1 MKEDDVNQSG
11 GSFGGDLL
19 SSSIYFEDKNAVEEL
34 SKLMLSELPK
44 DQQQKTINDLNEKNE
59 FKNAYKKQESLSD
72 KTIQDNFNDEKIKT
86 TDLQYR
92 SNLEPEKYSK
102 FKSNEINEED
112 NLYLKIEDFPEKSI
126 LDSFIY
132 EEAVDKIKCLIPIY
146 ENELNNMDVNK
157 LKIENIYRGK
167 GVEVMV
173 EQTYGYDKYLK
184 NQMTE
189 EICYLKR
196 IMNCWRRVAGDG
208 NCFYRSAI
216 FSWLEYL
223 VFNKKITTLQIVMA
237 NLYTKFDPGY
247 TKNKE
252 LPLNIK
258 RQFITEERFVALTIL
273 EIIIRKLKKDQIK
286 EAYLVLLKAF
296 NVTRVFDRI
305 MIFYLRYLLYDYI
318 SDNKDKLFKK
328 DFPVLLGN
336 LLPQEY
342 EKDDGTFLYKEYFIN
357 DLLKFYTCAEKL
369 AVYLV
374 PFILKV
380 NLNIV
385 FYYFGNE
392 CDIEN
397 KFFSSMLPNKDKKND
412 TINVLFRKAHY
423 DICYTKDYYNDF
435 QPLLDLYCKSKMT
448 YQIDYYV
455 VDLNAI
461 LRQEKSLN
469 EIDPFNPELS
479 VVFNRVLFL
488 KKKKEKEKQKK
499 NEKPKQIEIGEKNE
513 TKNNIEINGKENNG
527 NIIINGITKKH
538 SSNKCFICD
547 KEIKNNVENKEILPC
562 RCGVSFCSCQC
573 KEQYYKFLTLFFN
586 SMEFGINIKCG
597 SCGNNISRTSFIE
610 NMNLENENVKN
621 ALKNKMFE
629 FYKIYCMNCLK
640 PIILEKPYKILRC
653 KCQQLHK
660 LLDTNKFDHCLC
672 KDCFNN
678 NTGNCKICN
687 LYHSRLVK

>member
-1 MKEDDVNQSG
+1 MKEEDINQSG

-19 SSSIYFEDKNAVEEL
+19 SSSIYFEDKNAVAEL
-34 SKLMLSELPK
+34 SKIMLSELPP
-44 DQQQKTINDLNEKNE
+44 DQQQKSIADLNKNNE
-59 FKNAYKKQESLSD
+59 FKNPYKKQECLSD
-72 KTIQDNFNDEKIKT
+72 KTMQDNFNEEKIKT
-86 TDLQYR
+86 TDLQYQ
-92 SNLEPEKYSK
+92 SNLQPEKYSK
-102 FKSNEINEED
+102 FKSKEINEED

-132 EEAVDKIKCLIPIY
+132 EEAVDKIKCLIQIY
-146 ENELNNMDVNK
+146 EKELNNMDVNQ

-167 GVEVMV
+167 SVEVMV

-184 NQMTE
+184 SQMIE

-208 NCFYRSAI
+208 NCFYRSVI

-223 VFNKKITTLQIVMA
+223 VFNKKITTLQIVIA
-237 NLYTKFDPGY
+237 NLYSKFDPGY
-247 TKNKE
+247 DKNKE
-252 LPLNIK
+252 LPLNIR
-258 RQFITEERFVALTIL
+258 RQFITEERFVAITIL
-273 EIIIRKLKKDQIK
+273 EIIIRKLRKDQIK
-286 EAYLVLLKAF
+286 DAYLTLLKAF

-318 SDNKDKLFKK
+318 SNNKDKLFKK

-336 LLPQEY
+336 LLPSEY
-342 EKDDGTFLYKEYFIN
+342 EKEDGTFLYKEYFIN

-397 KFFSSMLPNKDKKND
+397 KFFSSMLPNKDKQKD

-435 QPLLDLYCKSKMT
+435 QPLLDIYCKLNLI

-455 VDLNAI
+455 VDLNLI
-461 LRQEKSLN
+461 SKQEKALN
-469 EIDPFNPELS
+469 EIEPFNPELS
-479 VVFNRVLFL
+479 VVFNRVLYQ
-488 KKKKEKEKQKK
+488 KKKKEKEKHNQK
-499 NEKPKQIEIGEKNE
+499 EKPKEIKIED
-513 TKNNIEINGKENNG
+513 NNNNDITGKDSNND
-527 NIIINGITKKH
+527 IIIKGIGKNH
-538 SSNKCFICD
+538 SSDKCFRCD
-547 KEIKNNVENKEILPC
+547 KEVKNKEEIKEILPC
-562 RCGVSFCSCQC
+562 KCNIYFCSEQC
-573 KEQYYKFLTLFFN
+573 KQQYFKYLTLFFN
-586 SMEFGINIKCG
+586 SMEFRINIKCG
-597 SCGNNISRTSFIE
+597 SCGNNINRISFIK
-610 NMNLENENVKN
+610 NLNYENENVKN

-629 FYKIYCMNCLK
+629 FFKIYCMNCLN
-640 PIILEKPYKILRC
+640 PITTQKEYKKLKC
-653 KCQQLHK
+653 KCPQLKK
-660 LLDTNKFDHCLC
+660 LLDS
-672 KDCFNN
+672 
-678 NTGNCKICN
+678 N
-687 LYHSRLVK
+687 L